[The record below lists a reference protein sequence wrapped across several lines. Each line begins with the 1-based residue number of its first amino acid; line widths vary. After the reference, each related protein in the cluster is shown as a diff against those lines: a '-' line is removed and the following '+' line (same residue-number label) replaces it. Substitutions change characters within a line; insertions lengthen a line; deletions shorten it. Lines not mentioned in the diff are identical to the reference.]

1 MADYSSRLCDKHQT
15 RSLGEPFGAS
25 SGSFPLGVAPQTTA
39 FPKLSETGCA
49 GISVHAAVVNPVDVE
64 SLGEC
69 QGVILGKEGT
79 VKVLEVQVLHS
90 SITGFGLRPIYNP
103 TQAKR
108 SNTVAS

>member
-1 MADYSSRLCDKHQT
+1 MTDYSSRLCDKSQT

-25 SGSFPLGVAPQTTA
+25 SALSPLEAAPQTTA
-39 FPKLSETGCA
+39 FPKLSETDCA
-49 GISVHAAVVNPVDVE
+49 GISVHAVVVTPADVA

-69 QGVILGKEGT
+69 QGAILGKEGT

-90 SITGFGLRPIYNP
+90 SVIGCGLRPIYNP